1 MLRLD
6 FISDINCPWC
16 ALGLANLRAALA
28 QLGDEIKVEVHF
40 QPFELNPQL
49 PREGVDLVDYLRN
62 KYGMTAEQVEANHTT
77 LRECGAEAGFVFGK
91 RERIWNSFDAHRLLY
106 WAAQE
111 ISLTSQSQLKL
122 ALMQA
127 YEGEGRNHS
136 DPQVLLEVV
145 EQCGLDKARAQTI
158 LASDL
163 YVNEVRELEQQWQS
177 AGINAVP
184 SIVMNKKH
192 LLQGAQPIAL
202 IAQALRDVYEQSA
215 QES

>member
-1 MLRLD
+1 MLRID

-28 QLGDEIKVEVHF
+28 QLGDEIKVELHF

-49 PREGVDLVDYLRN
+49 PREGIDLLDYLRN
-62 KYGMTAEQVEANHTT
+62 KYGMTAEQVAANHAT
-77 LRECGAEAGFVFGK
+77 LRERGAEAGFVFGK

-106 WAAQE
+106 WADQE
-111 ISLTSQSQLKL
+111 ASLASQYQLKL

-127 YEGEGRNHS
+127 YQGEGRNHS

-145 EQCGLDKARAQTI
+145 EQCGLDKARAQAI
-158 LASDL
+158 LDSDIYL
-163 YVNEVRELEQQWQS
+163 REVRDLEQQWQS

-184 SIVMNKKH
+184 SMVINNKH
-192 LLQGAQPIAL
+192 LLQGAQPAAL
-202 IAQALRDVYEQSA
+202 IAQALRDLYA
-215 QES
+215 QTDNT

>member
-28 QLGDEIKVEVHF
+28 QLGDEIKVELHF

-49 PREGVDLVDYLRN
+49 PREGVDLVEYLRN
-62 KYGMTAEQVEANHTT
+62 KYGMTAEQVAANHAT
-77 LRECGAEAGFVFGK
+77 LRERGAEAGFVFGK

-111 ISLTSQSQLKL
+111 ISLASQYQLKL

-127 YEGEGRNHS
+127 YQGGGRNHS
-136 DPQVLLEVV
+136 DP
-145 EQCGLDKARAQTI
+145 
-158 LASDL
+158 
-163 YVNEVRELEQQWQS
+163 
-177 AGINAVP
+177 
-184 SIVMNKKH
+184 
-192 LLQGAQPIAL
+192 
-202 IAQALRDVYEQSA
+202 
-215 QES
+215 

>member
-28 QLGDEIKVEVHF
+28 QLGDEIKVELHF

-62 KYGMTAEQVEANHTT
+62 KYGMTAEQVAANHAT
-77 LRECGAEAGFVFGK
+77 LRERGAEAGFVFGK
-91 RERIWNSFDAHRLLY
+91 RDRIWNSFDAHRLLY

-111 ISLTSQSQLKL
+111 ISLASQYQLKL

-127 YEGEGRNHS
+127 YQGEGRNHS
-136 DPQVLLEVV
+136 DPQVLLGVV

-158 LASDL
+158 LESDL
-163 YVNEVRELEQQWQS
+163 YTREVRELEQQWQS

-184 SIVMNKKH
+184 SLVINQKH
-192 LLQGAQPIAL
+192 LLQGAQPAAL
-202 IAQALRDVYEQSA
+202 IAQALRDVSA